1 MTRDEILL
9 IFGMFLVTFGVRYP
23 VLALVGKLPLP
34 EAAFRA
40 LRYVPAAVL
49 AAIIAPA
56 IILDTRGQLAI
67 NLGNEYLIAGIVTF
81 FVAWRAKNMLLT
93 IVIGMVTLIALKTLG
108 V

>member
-1 MTRDEILL
+1 MTREEILL

-34 EAAFRA
+34 EAVFRA

-56 IILDTRGQLAI
+56 LLLDSRGQLALNI
-67 NLGNEYLIAGIVTF
+67 GNEYLIAGVVTF
-81 FVAWRAKNMLLT
+81 IIAWRSKNMLVT
-93 IVIGMVTLIALKTLG
+93 IVVGMLTLIVLKMLG
-108 V
+108 I